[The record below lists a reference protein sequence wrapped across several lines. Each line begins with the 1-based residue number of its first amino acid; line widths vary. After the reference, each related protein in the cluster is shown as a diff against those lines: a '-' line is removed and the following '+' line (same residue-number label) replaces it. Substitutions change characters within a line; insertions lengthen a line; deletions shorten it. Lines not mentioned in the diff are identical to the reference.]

1 MPEVSERNHLKGVST
16 MANENESKRGGGG
29 SSGGGSQ
36 SRGKSGG
43 GEQSNSGGGGGGAAG
58 TMQSVADAGHAAVE
72 KFQEYSSQAA
82 ETYEHSREQVNQWL
96 DEVRDRATNEPLKT
110 VLMATGVGIVLG
122 VLFG

>member
-1 MPEVSERNHLKGVST
+1 
-16 MANENESKRGGGG
+16 MANENDSQRRG
-29 SSGGGSQ
+29 
-36 SRGKSGG
+36 
-43 GEQSNSGGGGGGAAG
+43 NAGGAAS
-58 TMQSVADAGHAAVE
+58 TVQSVADAGRAAVD

-96 DEVRDRATNEPLKT
+96 DDVRKRATDEPLKT